1 MDEPTALPPT
11 NPSQT
16 KKFALAAAVLVLGFA
31 PSLLRLIRFAAGDE
45 LHSYILL
52 MPAVCAYLVW
62 IEKEKLPQHFTP
74 ARNFAVVFFAGG
86 LAMAAWHWF
95 APHAAVADN
104 LAQTTLAFLLLLTGA
119 GYQLLGGALMR
130 AVAFPFALLVFMIP
144 FPGFL
149 RDAVEA
155 GLQQGSA
162 FVAGWMFAVSDVPV
176 LQDSI
181 AFRLPGISLQIA
193 PECSGIHSTMVLFIT
208 SLVAGHFFL
217 RSPGKRVVLC
227 LAVIPLALLR
237 NGFRVFVLG
246 ELCTH
251 IGPEMIDSP
260 IHHHG
265 GPLFF
270 ALSLL
275 PFLLLLYWLRRSER
289 AAKTSPEKI

>member
-1 MDEPTALPPT
+1 MDEPTALPSTIPA
-11 NPSQT
+11 QT
-16 KKFALAAAVLVLGFA
+16 KKFALAAAILVLGFA

-52 MPAVCAYLVW
+52 MPAVCIYLIW
-62 IEKEKLPQHFTP
+62 IEKKNLPRVSAP
-74 ARNFAVVFFAGG
+74 ATIPAAIFFAVG
-86 LAMAAWHWF
+86 LVVMTWHLF
-95 APHAAVADN
+95 APRVAPVDN
-104 LAQTTLAFLLLLTGA
+104 LAQATLAFLLLLTGA
-119 GYQLLGGALMR
+119 GFQLLGGALMR

-144 FPGFL
+144 FPVFL
-149 RDAVEA
+149 RDAIEA

-217 RSPGKRVVLC
+217 RSPWRRAVLC

-289 AAKTSPEKI
+289 AAKTGPEKI